1 MYEAHFSVPMIGAVL
16 NTINIRL
23 DPRTINYILK
33 HSNSKLVLV
42 DTEFFSLFKSSLK
55 YGGIKLK
62 TITINDD
69 KRFSK
74 NLKLGLDYESL

>member
-42 DTEFFSLFKSSLK
+42 DTEFFLYL
-55 YGGIKLK
+55 
-62 TITINDD
+62 NPH
-69 KRFSK
+69 
-74 NLKLGLDYESL
+74 